1 MRLALAGAKKTKTNL
16 KDYQGMTTMT
26 ETNRATSSS
35 SSGDQWTSVQAYVL
49 AGICLLV
56 GIAGGWSIRGSQ
68 SPAAVAEE
76 TANTPGPAP
85 AMCAQPT
92 QAPTPAQMQK
102 MAETQAAP
110 LIEKLKADPTNAGL
124 LASIG
129 NVYYDTQQYPTAI
142 DYYKRALKSEPA
154 NAAVRTD
161 MATAYWYTGDADT
174 AIAEFQKSLTYEP
187 TKANTLFNLG
197 IVQWQGK
204 MDIDKATA
212 TWQKLLDTNPNYEGK
227 DKVLEFMAQAKK
239 HSGVKPGTPAKP
251 LQ

>member
-1 MRLALAGAKKTKTNL
+1 
-16 KDYQGMTTMT
+16 MTTT
-26 ETNRATSSS
+26 TDTNRATSTIE
-35 SSGDQWTSVQAYVL
+35 QWTSVQAYVL
-49 AGICLLV
+49 AVICLLV
-56 GIAGGWSIRGSQ
+56 GIAGGWFIRGSQ
-68 SPAAVAEE
+68 SPASAAPE
-76 TANTPGPAP
+76 TENAP
-85 AMCAQPT
+85 ASATAMGSQPV

-102 MAETQAAP
+102 MADTQAAP
-110 LIEKLKADPTNAGL
+110 LIEKLKADPANTGL

-142 DYYKRALKSEPA
+142 DYYQRALKLEPA

-174 AIAEFQKSLTYEP
+174 AIAEFQKSLKYEP

-197 IVQWQGK
+197 IVEWQGK
-204 MDIDKATA
+204 MDIDKAVA

-227 DKVLEFMAQAKK
+227 EKVLEFMAQAQK
-239 HSGVKPGTPAKP
+239 HSGVKPGTPGKP